1 MTTDVRHIITENDSV
16 RVETGPVQF
25 NDDWPGVFIRGD
37 NAAYYATMLESYR
50 IGERDFITDAQIT
63 NLINLLKSC
72 QL

>member
-37 NAAYYATMLESYR
+37 NAAYYAMMLESYK

-63 NLINLLKSC
+63 NLINILKSC